1 MLLQCNGGAIARAV
15 AARRVGGRSVSGE
28 TACSAAETCSGG
40 EKTILGEAISLA
52 LSTLAC
58 RRSGVDR
65 PTLVRDESGAALDAD
80 KAVAYVAMLRRAAE
94 MIGADR
100 VLLVSHAPKVQA
112 LCDARVE
119 V

>member
-1 MLLQCNGGAIARAV
+1 MPATIVARA
-15 AARRVGGRSVSGE
+15 GSGRPRNPQGFSSPCRD
-28 TACSAAETCSGG
+28 APAETYSGG
-40 EKTILGEAISLA
+40 EKTILGEAVSLA

-94 MIGADR
+94 MIEADR
-100 VLLVSHAPKVQA
+100 VLLVSHAVEVQA
-112 LCDARVE
+112 LCDARIGV
-119 V
+119 

>member
-1 MLLQCNGGAIARAV
+1 MIV
-15 AARRVGGRSVSGE
+15 RVIDTECGRD
-28 TACSAAETCSGG
+28 APAETYSGG
-40 EKTILGEAISLA
+40 EKTILGEAVSLA

-100 VLLVSHAPKVQA
+100 VLLVSHAAEVQG
-112 LCDARVE
+112 LCDARIGL
-119 V
+119 